1 MKITNVSAD
10 INSQK
15 KISQQGLLQVENKVR
30 VEVYGAS
37 QVEAKEE
44 KAAQE
49 TQKKGRKTKGVS
61 PEEV

>member
-30 VEVYGAS
+30 AEVYGAS
-37 QVEAKEE
+37 QVEAKE
-44 KAAQE
+44 KKTAQE
-49 TQKKGRKTKGVS
+49 TQKKSRKTKGVP